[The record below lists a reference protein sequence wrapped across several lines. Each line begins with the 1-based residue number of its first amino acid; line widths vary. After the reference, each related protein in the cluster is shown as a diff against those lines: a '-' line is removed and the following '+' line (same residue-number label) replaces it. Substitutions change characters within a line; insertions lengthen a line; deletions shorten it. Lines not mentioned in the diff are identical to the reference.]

1 MPNYA
6 LLQSKIQADHA
17 ANTPEQIRDALNTKA
32 IAKKMPIAT
41 RDIKQYLILT
51 GLWLGIKDSTSAAAR
66 IAVDALHNFDQF
78 DTGNP
83 LVEAKLTEILDALV
97 VETQIPDFTVTHK
110 AQILAMGQA
119 LRSWADQNWDG
130 EVQLWQINEVL
141 A

>member
-6 LLQSKIQADHA
+6 LLHSKIQADHA
-17 ANTPEQIRDALNTKA
+17 SDTPEQIRAALNTKN
-32 IAKKMPIAT
+32 ITIQVPIAT

-51 GLWLGIKDSTSAAAR
+51 NMWLGIKDSTSDAAR

-78 DTGNP
+78 DVSNP

-110 AQILAMGQA
+110 TQILAMGQA
-119 LRSWADQNWDG
+119 LRSWADQNWEGD
-130 EVQLWQINEVL
+130 VQLWQINEVL